1 MQGSSDRLRLICI
14 HLPTRGEDD
23 DYWIIG
29 LVRSRWGCTRDRFL
43 GVAARERERTIVED
57 EQKQREREREREKER
72 EKERARHESRTK
84 SKERNGGRERE
95 ILSKFQLKFSSLK
108 TVDTG
113 G

>member
-1 MQGSSDRLRLICI
+1 MEK
-14 HLPTRGEDD
+14 TTT
-23 DYWIIG
+23 IG
-29 LVRSRWGCTRDRFL
+29 LSVLFEVA
-43 GVAARERERTIVED
+43 GVARGTGSLESLRAKGNELSSKMNRNRE
-57 EQKQREREREREKER
+57 REREREREKER